1 MNNQIRAEKVRLIGP
16 DGKQLGV
23 FNLKEALEKARRAG
37 LDLVQVT
44 DKVTPPVCKIMDY
57 GKFLYQQKKKERKIR
72 KAQGGEMKNVR
83 LSFGISKH
91 DIEIRAKTAEKFLK
105 EGDKV
110 RIELVLRGREKALAD
125 FAKQKIEQFLEILK
139 KTVPIKIERELKKEA
154 RGLTMI
160 ISKL

>member
-1 MNNQIRAEKVRLIGP
+1 VNNQIRAEKVRLIGP
-16 DGKQLGV
+16 DGKQLGI
-23 FNLKEALEKARRAG
+23 FNLKEAIKKARQAG
-37 LDLVQVT
+37 FDLVQVT

-57 GKFLYQQKKKERKIR
+57 GKYLYQQKKKERKMR
-72 KAQGGEMKNVR
+72 KTQGGEMKNIR
-83 LSFGISKH
+83 LSFSISKH

-110 RIELVLRGREKALAD
+110 RIELVLRGREKILAD
-125 FAKQKIEQFLEILK
+125 FARQKIEQFLEILK
-139 KTVPIKIERELKKEA
+139 KTVPIKIERKLKKEA

>member
-16 DGKQLGV
+16 DGKQLGI
-23 FNLKEALEKARRAG
+23 FNLNEALAKARQAG

-57 GKFLYQQKKKERKIR
+57 GKFLYQQKKKERKMR
-72 KAQGGEMKNVR
+72 KAQGGGMKNIR
-83 LSFGISKH
+83 LGFNISKH

-139 KTVPIKIERELKKEA
+139 KTVPIKIERELKKAA